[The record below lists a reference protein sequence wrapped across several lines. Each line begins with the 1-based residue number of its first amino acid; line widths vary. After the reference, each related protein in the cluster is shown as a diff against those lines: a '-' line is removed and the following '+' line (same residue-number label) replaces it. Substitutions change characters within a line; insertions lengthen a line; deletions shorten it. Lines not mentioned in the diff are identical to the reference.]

1 MSKKTQQVSIATPEQ
16 LDHARWV
23 VEFHDIQPGVRLA
36 GVIHKGSM
44 SYAFEANIQPF
55 QSGDEP
61 GVDATFEPRN
71 AQSSWLYDN
80 HPDVAR
86 ELYAVMM
93 RAAFSP
99 TLTALP
105 SARNT

>member
-1 MSKKTQQVSIATPEQ
+1 MSKKTQQVQIATPEQ
-16 LDHARWV
+16 LDNARWV
-23 VEFHDIQPGVRLA
+23 VEFHDIRPGSFLA
-36 GVIHKGSM
+36 GVIHKGAM

-55 QSGDEP
+55 MSGDEP

-99 TLTALP
+99 TFAALP
-105 SARNT
+105 GSRNT

>member
-1 MSKKTQQVSIATPEQ
+1 MSKKTQQVLIATPES
-16 LDHARWV
+16 LDAARWV
-23 VEFHDIQPGVRLA
+23 VEFHAIRPAQFLS
-36 GVIHKGSM
+36 GVIHKGVY

-55 QSGDEP
+55 RSGDEP

-71 AQSSWLYDN
+71 AESSYLYDH

-99 TLTALP
+99 TVPLP
-105 SARNT
+105 LRIRPQ